1 MKLLE
6 KKKKADA
13 AETEEG
19 ASPAV
24 TEKKPKSKKRRV
36 LCVCGAVVLLLAAI
50 KIVPSFF
57 GGVSDADFADGG
69 ASKTLP
75 VPEGDPSG
83 QTAEDNIYICIGV
96 MNSASYRSETTG
108 STAASVG
115 FIDYNQQIYGQRV
128 VTEDSVFNETISTS
142 ALVKV
147 GEQKYFKDGAILM
160 RKADSVSGTTAQWS
174 KDIYAISDEDY
185 SHAYGQ
191 LPRNL
196 TNYVV
201 SDETV
206 CKPEMQKDADGNF
219 VISFDL
225 EPEGA
230 SAYYKR
236 QIYTYSGAS
245 QMPVFTEVHM
255 VWTIDS
261 QWRLLKMETVET
273 YEVTMS
279 GLGSMGCTSNIT
291 ELFSDFGNVTDDQKE
306 FQKYLETEY
315 DPDKL
320 SKLSRDDALQ
330 EELLGIFERN
340 PNLNVTV
347 TAGGKQYVLKAHL
360 DIANMSFKVKGEVE
374 GLDVYGVYSGGK
386 LYLRVENQKIVL
398 KADDTIDAF
407 GKVMGGLGMKVP
419 DISLEGSAVQSI
431 VNGMDV
437 KTTSK
442 GKTISFNDSMLSGAI
457 KITGKEKP
465 KLKSADLRVNVG
477 GTSVG
482 IYATPAKSFNS
493 ESLSGYTDLTGALT
507 LVSPIM
513 ENVSSGGCTADV
525 TVSGSGISLSGRLRV
540 AYPGSELR
548 AIFDTSVDGVA
559 VRVTLVGDTV
569 YAEAGNIRI
578 SGRLGQL
585 KDLVGFITEMSGGSA
600 SSGSNAGAAIE
611 SFFGDLSVKKAINSV
626 SGLSWYDNALHA
638 SVNLGGGVVVNAA
651 LGSGSV
657 SLEMSGMRINMTLVS
672 NGAPSISAPT
682 GSFVTLSQLAQY
694 KDTLLRYAGAKGME
708 MAADVTVNGVA
719 IHADMIFDFGSPMAV
734 KASSKLLGTQL
745 NVTLYNGTV
754 YIDYGAIRVR
764 ADESNLRQ
772 AMETALKL
780 VPGLGS
786 GTLAK
791 TVGAYVEFFDN
802 LSLARVVGAI
812 SEFYFADG
820 QLHITASIADDP
832 LYLSLTP
839 TAVYASTTVSGTA
852 VSAVL
857 TPGAALKEASV
868 LAPSG
873 YYMSVDEL
881 LAAGAIFR

>member
-6 KKKKADA
+6 KKKNAEA
-13 AETEEG
+13 VETEAVEVAE
-19 ASPAV
+19 AS
-24 TEKKPKSKKRRV
+24 KKPKSKKRRI

-50 KIVPSFF
+50 KIVPTFF
-57 GGVSDADFADGG
+57 GGVTDADFADGG

-147 GEQKYFKDGAILM
+147 GEQKYFKDGTILM

-185 SHAYGQ
+185 SRAYGQ

-206 CKPEMQKDADGNF
+206 CNPTMEQNADGNY

-245 QMPVFTEVHM
+245 EMPVFTVVHM
-255 VWTIDS
+255 EWTLDA
-261 QWRLLKMETVET
+261 QWRLLEMKTVET
-273 YEVTMS
+273 YEVSMTGLGTMS
-279 GLGSMGCTSNIT
+279 CTSNIA
-291 ELFSDFGNVTDDQKE
+291 EVFSDFGNVKDEQKE
-306 FQKYLETEY
+306 FQNYLATEY
-315 DPDKL
+315 DPNKL

-330 EELLGIFERN
+330 EELLGILERN
-340 PNLNVTV
+340 PNFDVTV
-347 TAGGKQYVLKAHL
+347 TAGGRQYVLKAHL
-360 DIANMSFKVKGEVE
+360 DIQNMSFKISGNVE
-374 GLDVYGVYSGGK
+374 GLDVYGAYTGSK

-398 KADDTIDAF
+398 SATDAIDAL
-407 GKVMGGLGMKVP
+407 GKVMGGMGMQIP
-419 DISLEGSAVQSI
+419 DISLDGSAVQSI

-437 KTTSK
+437 KSTSK
-442 GKTISFNDSMLSGAI
+442 GKTISFNDSMLSGTVKI
-457 KITGKEKP
+457 KGKEKP
-465 KLKSADLRVNVG
+465 KISAADLRINIG
-477 GTSVG
+477 GTSVSV
-482 IYATPAKSFNS
+482 YATPAKSFS
-493 ESLSGYTDLTGALT
+493 GEKLSGYTDLTGALT

-513 ENVSSGGCTADV
+513 ENVGSGGCTADV
-525 TVSGSGISLSGRLRV
+525 TISGSGMSLSGRLRV
-540 AYPGSELR
+540 AYPGNELR
-548 AIFDTSVDGVA
+548 ATLDTSVEGVA
-559 VRVTLVGDTV
+559 VRVTLIGDTV

-578 SGRLGQL
+578 SGTVGQL
-585 KDLVGFITEMSGGSA
+585 EELVGFITEMSGGTA
-600 SSGSNAGAAIE
+600 SGGSNAGAAMKE
-611 SFFGDLSVKKAINSV
+611 FFADLSVKKAIRSV
-626 SGLSWYDNALHA
+626 SGLSWHDNALYA
-638 SVNLGGGVVVNAA
+638 SVNLGKGVTVNAA
-651 LGSGSV
+651 LGKSSLSVELSG
-657 SLEMSGMRINMTLVS
+657 LRIELALVS
-672 NGAPSISAPT
+672 NGAPSISAPQ
-682 GSFVTLSQLAQY
+682 GSFVTLTQLAQY

-708 MAADVTVNGVA
+708 MSGDLSIGGVA
-719 IHADMIFDFGSPMAV
+719 IHADMVFDFGSPAAI
-734 KASSKLLGTQL
+734 KASSKLLGCEL
-745 NVTLYNGTV
+745 NVTLYDGTV
-754 YIDYGAIRVR
+754 YISYGGIRVK
-764 ADESNLRQ
+764 AAEENLRE
-772 AMETALKL
+772 AMETVLRL
-780 VPGLGS
+780 VPGLGN
-786 GTLAK
+786 GALAK
-791 TVGAYVEFFDN
+791 TVSAYVEFFDN
-802 LSLARVVGAI
+802 MSLARVVGAI

-820 QLHITASIADDP
+820 QLHITARIADDP
-832 LYLSLTP
+832 LYLSLSP
-839 TAVYASTTVSGTA
+839 TAIYASTAVSGTS

-868 LAPSG
+868 LLPGG

-881 LAAGAIFR
+881 LSAGAIFR